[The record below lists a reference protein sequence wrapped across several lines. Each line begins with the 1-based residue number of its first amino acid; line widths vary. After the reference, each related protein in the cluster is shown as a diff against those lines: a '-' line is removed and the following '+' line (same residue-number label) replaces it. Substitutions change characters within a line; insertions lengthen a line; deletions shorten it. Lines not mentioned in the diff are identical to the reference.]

1 MRHRLSGRTI
11 LPNKRRLIFPP
22 SRTQVQIAYKL
33 RKARDRLCS
42 LPLSWVN
49 SSLLR
54 AGERRDEDLRID
66 KKVAG
71 GRSRRNSEKILEP
84 VPYKLGDD
92 CFSPLFTANVAYRM
106 VARSSK
112 IRFWVGPNLQELLQ
126 IPFRL
131 CASSLSFNLAM
142 TLKSSSVVV

>member
-1 MRHRLSGRTI
+1 M
-11 LPNKRRLIFPP
+11 
-22 SRTQVQIAYKL
+22 
-33 RKARDRLCS
+33 
-42 LPLSWVN
+42 N

-92 CFSPLFTANVAYRM
+92 CFPAGVFKPDVHGSADTNPPLP
-106 VARSSK
+106 ARVEAK
-112 IRFWVGPNLQELLQ
+112 AF
-126 IPFRL
+126 
-131 CASSLSFNLAM
+131 AM
-142 TLKSSSVVV
+142 TIEAEQGSSTPTMPIVMMGAGE

>member
-1 MRHRLSGRTI
+1 MKHRLSGRTI

-22 SRTQVQIAYKL
+22 SRTQVQILINCVKREIGFAAY
-33 RKARDRLCS
+33 
-42 LPLSWVN
+42 LSRGVN

-92 CFSPLFTANVAYRM
+92 CFPAGVFKPDVHGSATV
-106 VARSSK
+106 
-112 IRFWVGPNLQELLQ
+112 IQ
-126 IPFRL
+126 IPHCPPELRPRH
-131 CASSLSFNLAM
+131 SR
-142 TLKSSSVVV
+142 